1 VAKAPPAKKSVGG
14 GMMGFFIIML
24 IVMGA
29 YSITPIRDGIA
40 QVADIFLGPFFS
52 IFGGE
57 NHSWLIVILVLSAL
71 TGLYSSL
78 LQKYTIDYEKM
89 QVQQQKTKDFQKVF
103 REAQL
108 SGDEKAINKL
118 SERRA
123 KLMEDQMEMSQE
135 QFKPMGWIMII
146 TVPIWIWLYWTIG
159 NFPAGAVPTITFP
172 YWGELALSDPTAL
185 FLPAWIIWYM
195 ICSLSLSQ
203 VIRKGLNIGG
213 I

>member
-24 IVMGA
+24 IAMGV
-29 YSITPIRDGIA
+29 YSIPPIRDAIA
-40 QVADIFLGPFFS
+40 RAANVILQPFFS
-52 IFGGE
+52 IFGNE
-57 NHSWLIVILVLSAL
+57 PYSWLIVILVLSAL

-89 QVQQQKTKDFQKVF
+89 QVQQQKMKDFQKVF

-108 SGDEKAINKL
+108 SGDEKAVRKL
-118 SERRA
+118 NDKRE
-123 KLMEDQMEMSQE
+123 KLMEDQMAMSQE
-135 QFKPMGWIMII
+135 QFKPMGWIMLI
-146 TVPIWIWLYWTIG
+146 TVPIWIWLYWTIS
-159 NFPAGAVPTITFP
+159 NFPVGEVPTITFP

-195 ICSLSLSQ
+195 ICSLCLSQ

-213 I
+213 L